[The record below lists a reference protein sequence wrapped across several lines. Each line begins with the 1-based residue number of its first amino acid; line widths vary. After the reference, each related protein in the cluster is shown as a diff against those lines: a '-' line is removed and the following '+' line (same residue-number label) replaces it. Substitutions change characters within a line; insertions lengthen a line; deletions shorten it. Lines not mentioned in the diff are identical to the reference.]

1 MTLTIKDYTYQ
12 EVFLGKI
19 MLNHLKKHYSSEQF
33 NPNILGLL
41 INPFY
46 FARKGLYKHIS
57 ELIKNLNGKI
67 LDIGC
72 GQKPYESL
80 CNAIEYI
87 GLEIDTPENRLNK
100 KADSFY
106 NGISMPFE
114 SKAFDSILSNQ
125 VFEHV
130 FNPNSFLIEINRI
143 LKIEGK
149 LLITVPFIWDEHE
162 QPHDY
167 ARYSSFGLKHIL
179 NKHGFELIEHRKSN
193 NGIEA
198 IFQLLNGY
206 IYKVTMTKNG
216 YLNLLITLVLMAPIN
231 ITGLILS
238 KILPKNNDL
247 YLDNIVL
254 AKKVKNV

>member
-1 MTLTIKDYTYQ
+1 
-12 EVFLGKI
+12 
-19 MLNHLKKHYSSEQF
+19 MLEQLKKIYINEQF
-33 NPNILGLL
+33 NPNILGLF

-46 FARKGLYKHIS
+46 FARKGLYKNIS

-72 GQKPYESL
+72 GQKPYKRLSHS
-80 CNAIEYI
+80 IEYI
-87 GLEIDTPENRLNK
+87 GLELDTPENRLNK
-100 KADSFY
+100 KADYFY
-106 NGISMPFE
+106 DGISMPFE
-114 SKAFDSILSNQ
+114 DNEFDSILSNQ

-130 FNPNSFLIEINRI
+130 FNPESFLTEMNRV
-143 LKIEGK
+143 LKMEGT
-149 LLITVPFIWDEHE
+149 LLITVPFVWDEHE
-162 QPHDY
+162 QPYDY

-193 NGIEA
+193 NGIEV

-216 YLNLLITLVLMAPIN
+216 YLNLLITLLLMAPIN